1 MSGQMSMNKLIHAAV
16 RRDLARF
23 SSALAAFPE
32 GSKHRA
38 VKLAT
43 AWKFFYLELDNHHR
57 GEHDIAWPAL
67 RAVGVSPRLLDQMD
81 AEHER
86 LVDALR
92 RTDAAFDAL
101 DKSPTKTNA
110 DAAATAIASLR
121 DAAEEHFQH
130 EEAELESV
138 YFTKRETPEIK
149 AMGRK
154 FARRNPLR
162 SGDFFAWLEN
172 GATADERAALRE
184 SVPPPIV
191 MIFGRVL
198 GQRYRRIVAPV
209 WR

>member
-1 MSGQMSMNKLIHAAV
+1 MSTQMSMNKLIHAAI

-23 SSALAAFPE
+23 TGALASFPE

-57 GEHDIAWPAL
+57 GEHNIAWPAL
-67 RAVGVSPRLLDQMD
+67 RAVGVNQGVLDQMD

-86 LVDALR
+86 LADALR
-92 RTDAAFDAL
+92 RADGAFSAL
-101 DKSPTKTNA
+101 EKAPTKASA
-110 DAAATAIASLR
+110 DAAGEAVTALR
-121 DAAEEHFQH
+121 DTIEEHFQH
-130 EEAELESV
+130 EEAEIESI
-138 YFTKRETPEIK
+138 YFAKRDTPEIK

-172 GATADERAALRE
+172 GASPDERKALRE
-184 SVPPPIV
+184 SVPPPV
-191 MIFGRVL
+191 VAVFNHVL
-198 GQRYRRIVAPV
+198 GQRYHRIVAPV